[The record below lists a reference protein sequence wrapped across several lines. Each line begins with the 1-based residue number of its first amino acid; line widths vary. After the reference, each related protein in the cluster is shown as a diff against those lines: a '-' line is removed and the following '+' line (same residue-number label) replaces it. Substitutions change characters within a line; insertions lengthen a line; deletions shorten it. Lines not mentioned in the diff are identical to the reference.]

1 MTLIQEYI
9 NNADVNHQKRLNE
22 VYQLIKGLV
31 PMAEESLSWGMPT
44 LKVKGNLVHF
54 ADNKNHLGF
63 YPGPS
68 GVEIF
73 VSELN
78 VYKHSKGAIQFPYD
92 KELPVE
98 LIKKI
103 VLYRL
108 KENLGELEG

>member
-9 NNADVNHQKRLNE
+9 NNADVNHQDKLNQI
-22 VYQLIKGLV
+22 YQLIKDLV

-54 ADNKNHLGF
+54 AEQKKHLGF
-63 YPGPS
+63 YPGSS

-73 VSELN
+73 KTELN
-78 VYKHSKGAIQFPYD
+78 EYKHSKGAIQFSYD